1 MAVQP
6 DGKVVAAGAG
16 TVGDDVDLAVARRN
30 ADGTPDPSFSAD
42 GKVNSNFVSAMAQ
55 GRDVALQSDEK
66 RVAAGYIDNGS
77 NTEFAVARCRD
88 GVVLSTDATLNELTG
103 SGSTR
108 GVTGRWRSRRTLFPP
123 HDYQATV
130 PHTTAYPS
138 LTPMANDWTSTLRMI
153 RSDSGLTA
161 AGGPGPAS
169 PSRSTR

>member
-1 MAVQP
+1 M
-6 DGKVVAAGAG
+6 
-16 TVGDDVDLAVARRN
+16 RWRY
-30 ADGTPDPSFSAD
+30 SAD

-66 RVAAGYIDNGS
+66 RGAAGYINHGS
-77 NTEFAVARCRD
+77 NTEFAVAHCHD
-88 GVVLSTDATLNELTG
+88 GVVLSTDATLNELTA
-103 SGSTR
+103 SGSTK
-108 GVTGRWRSRRTLFPP
+108 GVTGHWRSRRTLFPP

-161 AGGPGPAS
+161 AGGPGQPVCPAQRVKS
-169 PSRSTR
+169 QDFRLDGLPNQLKDPPTPRSSGASAKGTR